1 MRVLVAGATGVIGR
15 RLVPLLDAVGHE
27 VIAGS
32 RSTGFDALDHDAA
45 VRYVRAAAP
54 DVIVNLLTA
63 IPHAIDP
70 LTFARD
76 MEQTNRLRAEG
87 TRTLVEAAPGARI
100 ISQGLAYAY
109 EPGDGPADE
118 ETPLWQDPPAEF
130 AAVRDALL
138 DLETL
143 TARAGGLVLRFGHL
157 TGPGTAYDDDGS
169 TTRAVLAGQLPVVGE
184 GGSVFS
190 FTNTHDAATSVVAAL
205 DRDLTGALNVVDDT
219 PVTMAEWLPALAA
232 RLGAPEPARVPVE
245 MARPAVGGWGVAFM
259 TGLRGADNARARLQL
274 NWRPRHAAFL
284 HETA

>member
-15 RLVPLLDAVGHE
+15 QLVPLLGAVGHQ

-32 RSTGFDALDHDAA
+32 RSTGLDALDHDAA
-45 VRYVRAAAP
+45 VRFVRAAAP

-70 LTFARD
+70 LTFERD
-76 MEQTNRLRAEG
+76 MELTNRLRTEG
-87 TRTLVEAAPGARI
+87 TRTLVEAAPGARL

-118 ETPLWQDPPAEF
+118 ETPLWRDPPAEF
-130 AAVRDALL
+130 TAVRDALL
-138 DLETL
+138 DLESR

-157 TGPGTAYDDDGS
+157 TGPGTAYDTGGS
-169 TTRAVLAGQLPVVGE
+169 TTRAILAGRLPVVGE

-190 FTNTHDAATSVVAAL
+190 FTSTHDAATSIVAAL

-219 PVTMAEWLPALAA
+219 PVTMADWLPALAA
-232 RLGAPEPARVPVE
+232 RIGAPEPMRVPVE
-245 MARPAVGGWGVAFM
+245 MARSAVGGWGVAFM